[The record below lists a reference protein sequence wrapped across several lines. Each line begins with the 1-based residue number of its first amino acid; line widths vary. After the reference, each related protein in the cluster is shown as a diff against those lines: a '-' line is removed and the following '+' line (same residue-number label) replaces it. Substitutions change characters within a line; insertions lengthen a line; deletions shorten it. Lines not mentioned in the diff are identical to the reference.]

1 MFVEA
6 GVLYMC
12 VTLCLGSGPRWR
24 CAVEAA
30 GGGTAEEGGQSW
42 VGHCDGRRVW
52 WQMVLVVDV

>member
-30 GGGTAEEGGQSW
+30 GGGMAEEGGQSW
-42 VGHCDGRRVW
+42 VGHCGGW
-52 WQMVLVVDV
+52 LV